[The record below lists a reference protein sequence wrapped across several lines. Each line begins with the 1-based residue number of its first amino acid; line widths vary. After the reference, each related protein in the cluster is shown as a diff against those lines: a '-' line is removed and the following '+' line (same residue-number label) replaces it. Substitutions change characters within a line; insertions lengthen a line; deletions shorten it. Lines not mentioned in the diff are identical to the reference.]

1 MVKVNELI
9 ARPLFTDLRPLTN
22 ENTLQR
28 EVSTID
34 ITETPDVAS
43 FTTRKSLIL
52 TTAMV
57 FKDKQKDLIPFIETL
72 IAADVAGLCIKT
84 SRFLKKID
92 EEVIQYAND
101 NDFPIIEIPAGT
113 TLGVLSHN
121 LLDYILGKQTKNV
134 LYALDIQKHYSN
146 LFIEGASP
154 QRILDELGSTI
165 KTPTILMNPFMHQV
179 AHSSFFNRHLNPVQY
194 YVEQLADK
202 IDNRTSR
209 VQSLSILDDKQNTIY
224 VNAYPIRINAAF
236 PHYLIIFNPNTLVYP
251 IDHFAIDQGIMVLS
265 YILYKNNMIESSMIR
280 IQNSFF
286 NKLLFGKHPED
297 KKDPEFFDQG
307 LNHGLISTN
316 YYQVILCEMVKTPFP
331 VKNEDELGLLIY
343 HYLLEKT
350 VPKLT
355 YGLAFFRNKTNSS
368 SILLQHKV
376 DDLDSILEESARD
389 IKDKFNID
397 VTFGVGKPID
407 HPYDTNSSYFEAL
420 KALELETSD
429 SVKHFKASGFMTLF
443 NDENSEAI
451 NYFIKEH
458 LKELAFSEDPFYIT
472 LTETLKA
479 YLDNQSEITTTA
491 DKLFLHRNTVSYR
504 IKKCEE
510 ILDINL
516 KDAQTS
522 FNLRVALELQEIS
535 Q

>member
-1 MVKVNELI
+1 MIKVNELI
-9 ARPLFTDLRPLTN
+9 SRPLFTDLRPLTN

-57 FKDKQKDLIPFIETL
+57 FKEKQKDLIPFIETL

-84 SRFLKKID
+84 SRFLKKVD
-92 EEVIQYAND
+92 DEVIQFAND

-209 VQSLSILDDKQNTIY
+209 VQSLSILDDKENTIY

-236 PHYLIIFNPNTLVYP
+236 PHYLIIFNPNTLTYP
-251 IDHFAIDQGIMVLS
+251 IDH
-265 YILYKNNMIESSMIR
+265 
-280 IQNSFF
+280 
-286 NKLLFGKHPED
+286 
-297 KKDPEFFDQG
+297 
-307 LNHGLISTN
+307 
-316 YYQVILCEMVKTPFP
+316 
-331 VKNEDELGLLIY
+331 
-343 HYLLEKT
+343 
-350 VPKLT
+350 
-355 YGLAFFRNKTNSS
+355 
-368 SILLQHKV
+368 
-376 DDLDSILEESARD
+376 
-389 IKDKFNID
+389 
-397 VTFGVGKPID
+397 
-407 HPYDTNSSYFEAL
+407 
-420 KALELETSD
+420 
-429 SVKHFKASGFMTLF
+429 
-443 NDENSEAI
+443 
-451 NYFIKEH
+451 
-458 LKELAFSEDPFYIT
+458 
-472 LTETLKA
+472 
-479 YLDNQSEITTTA
+479 
-491 DKLFLHRNTVSYR
+491 
-504 IKKCEE
+504 
-510 ILDINL
+510 
-516 KDAQTS
+516 
-522 FNLRVALELQEIS
+522 
-535 Q
+535 

>member
-1 MVKVNELI
+1 
-9 ARPLFTDLRPLTN
+9 
-22 ENTLQR
+22 
-28 EVSTID
+28 
-34 ITETPDVAS
+34 
-43 FTTRKSLIL
+43 
-52 TTAMV
+52 
-57 FKDKQKDLIPFIETL
+57 
-72 IAADVAGLCIKT
+72 
-84 SRFLKKID
+84 
-92 EEVIQYAND
+92 
-101 NDFPIIEIPAGT
+101 
-113 TLGVLSHN
+113 
-121 LLDYILGKQTKNV
+121 
-134 LYALDIQKHYSN
+134 
-146 LFIEGASP
+146 
-154 QRILDELGSTI
+154 
-165 KTPTILMNPFMHQV
+165 
-179 AHSSFFNRHLNPVQY
+179 
-194 YVEQLADK
+194 
-202 IDNRTSR
+202 
-209 VQSLSILDDKQNTIY
+209 
-224 VNAYPIRINAAF
+224 
-236 PHYLIIFNPNTLVYP
+236 
-251 IDHFAIDQGIMVLS
+251 
-265 YILYKNNMIESSMIR
+265 MIESSMIR

-297 KKDPEFFDQG
+297 KKDPEFFEQG

-316 YYQVILCEMVKTPFP
+316 YYQVILCEMVKSPFP
-331 VKNEDELGLLIY
+331 IKNEDELGLLIY

-376 DDLDSILEESARD
+376 EDLDEILEESAKD

-397 VTFGVGKPID
+397 VTFGVGKPTD

-458 LKELAFSEDPFYIT
+458 LKELAFSEDPFYVT

-491 DKLFLHRNTVSYR
+491 DKLLLHRNTVSYR

-522 FNLRVALELQEIS
+522 FNLRVALELQEIL